1 MNDELR
7 NRLLEKFNTTGAIIM
22 ERSYMLPNVLD
33 SLFYGLGSYLMNSI
47 PFANLMNVY
56 SSKMPLLIKLLEYGK
71 EDVKTLYSEEY
82 AWEVNLVK
90 EVFAICRDYDSNKM
104 DKKTMDELLTN
115 KAEDY
120 LQQIKPSWRFLQI
133 LLNDD

>member
-1 MNDELR
+1 M
-7 NRLLEKFNTTGAIIM
+7 
-22 ERSYMLPNVLD
+22 PNVLD